1 LLLKNINLE
10 LSHLVSFFLKR
21 YVIYYF
27 CTVKINQYLDA
38 TYLKTASQANFSE
51 EENQQKVVAL
61 IREAILYDYKLIMIR
76 AKYIPLAKQMLLE
89 AGNLNLVG
97 TVIGFHEGTYTIEE
111 KLEEA
116 QKAIN
121 LGADELD
128 FVVNY
133 QAYKKGEIDLVKKE
147 ITKGIELALA
157 NNKVV
162 KWIIEVAALTS
173 KEIIVISQLIKD
185 IVFNDFG
192 KENSGKVF
200 VKSSTG
206 FYKTENN
213 LPNGATFEAM
223 KLIVENAKPLK
234 IKAAGGVR
242 DYQTAVKMVKLGVDR
257 IGTSSSKEIVRKEIN
272 LNSDY

>member
-1 LLLKNINLE
+1 M
-10 LSHLVSFFLKR
+10 
-21 YVIYYF
+21 
-27 CTVKINQYLDA
+27 KINQYLDA

-51 EENQQKVVAL
+51 EENQQKVIAL
-61 IREAILYDYKLIMIR
+61 IRETILYDYKLIMIR
-76 AKYIPLAKQMLLE
+76 ANYIPLAKKMFQE
-89 AGNLNLVG
+89 AGKENLIG
-97 TVIGFHEGTYTIEE
+97 TVIGFHEGTYTIKE

-116 QKAIN
+116 QKAIS

-133 QAYKKGEIDLVKKE
+133 EAFKKGEIDLVKKE

-192 KENSGKVF
+192 EENSDKVF

-223 KLIVENAKPLK
+223 KLILENAKPLK
-234 IKAAGGVR
+234 IKVAGGVR
-242 DYQTAVKMVKLGVDR
+242 DYQTAIKMVELGVDR
-257 IGTSSSKEIVRKEIN
+257 IGTSSYKEIVKKGIN
-272 LNSDY
+272 LNTDY

>member
-1 LLLKNINLE
+1 ME
-10 LSHLVSFFLKR
+10 
-21 YVIYYF
+21 
-27 CTVKINQYLDA
+27 INQYLDA
-38 TYLKTASQANFSE
+38 TYLKTASQANLSE
-51 EENQQKVVAL
+51 EENQQKVIDL
-61 IREAILYDYKLIMIR
+61 IKEAILYDYKLIMIR
-76 AKYIPLAKQMLLE
+76 AKYIPLAKDMLQE
-89 AGNLNLVG
+89 AGKSNLVG

-133 QAYKKGEIDLVKKE
+133 EAFKRGEIDLVKNE
-147 ITKGIELALA
+147 ITKGIELSLA

-185 IVFNDFG
+185 IVFDVFG
-192 KENSGKVF
+192 EENADKVF

-206 FYKTENN
+206 FFKTENN
-213 LPNGATFEAM
+213 LPNGATFETM
-223 KLIVENAKPLK
+223 KLIAENAKPLK

-242 DYQTAVKMVKLGVDR
+242 DYETAVKMVELGVDR
-257 IGTSSSKEIVRKEIN
+257 IGTSSSKEIVNKER
-272 LNSDY
+272 NSNSGY

>member
-1 LLLKNINLE
+1 ME
-10 LSHLVSFFLKR
+10 
-21 YVIYYF
+21 
-27 CTVKINQYLDA
+27 INQYLDA
-38 TYLKTASQANFSE
+38 TYLKTASQANLSE
-51 EENQQKVVAL
+51 EENQQKVIDL
-61 IREAILYDYKLIMIR
+61 IKEAILYDYKLIMIR
-76 AKYIPLAKQMLLE
+76 AKYIPLAKEMLQE
-89 AGNLNLVG
+89 ASKSNLIG
-97 TVIGFHEGTYTIEE
+97 TVIGFHEGTYTVEE

-133 QAYKKGEIDLVKKE
+133 EAFKRGEIDLVKNE
-147 ITKGIELALA
+147 ITKGIELSLA

-185 IVFNDFG
+185 IVFDVFG
-192 KENSGKVF
+192 EENADKVF

-206 FYKTENN
+206 FFKTENN
-213 LPNGATFEAM
+213 LPNGATFETM

-242 DYQTAVKMVKLGVDR
+242 DYETAVKMVELGVDR
-257 IGTSSSKEIVRKEIN
+257 IGTSSSKEIVNKEN
-272 LNSDY
+272 NSNSGY